1 MKIIEYGKENEKA
14 ILCIPGVFLSG
25 ECFSALAGEL
35 PEYHLVCVTLDGF
48 HPGCQVFESLEQQTE
63 KLISLLQ
70 ENQLTEFEAVMGLS
84 MGTIFSVRLAKRPE
98 LKIRRLF
105 LDGAV
110 NFYRSRYKK
119 VVELAITQIFSWF
132 MKSARKNPK
141 KSVESMRKVYT
152 GDWPEKMQVCRA
164 SLDKKSLKVMAAF
177 LADYEL
183 EPGVKQPMRLLYG
196 GKEDNIKINSQ
207 VVKALYPEAEILVI
221 PGYNHLG
228 FLNRQ
233 PETYAGMVREFLKT
247 E

>member
-1 MKIIEYGKENEKA
+1 MYSGSFSFR
-14 ILCIPGVFLSG
+14 GVFQRSG
-25 ECFSALAGEL
+25 GRTAGI
-35 PEYHLVCVTLDGF
+35 PSVCVTLDGF

-98 LKIRRLF
+98 LTIRRLF

-141 KSVESMRKVYT
+141 NP
-152 GDWPEKMQVCRA
+152 WNP
-164 SLDKKSLKVMAAF
+164 
-177 LADYEL
+177 
-183 EPGVKQPMRLLYG
+183 
-196 GKEDNIKINSQ
+196 
-207 VVKALYPEAEILVI
+207 
-221 PGYNHLG
+221 
-228 FLNRQ
+228 
-233 PETYAGMVREFLKT
+233 
-247 E
+247 